1 MAEDDRLDR
10 TGAQADPHDW
20 TSRPAGSGS
29 RWSVAPNSVAGDYK
43 AEVRSPRRAAPE
55 VVEPA
60 APAWESSSLRRDPV
74 DDGID
79 EPEPVPRRASR
90 SKVDDEVPPAREL
103 REATQLGTR
112 PNTVLAG
119 FGGVILIIVTTGI
132 GATLDILVSSTI
144 GLGALIGV
152 CVGAFAAALLTRKS
166 DLLSVIVAPPIVY
179 TVFVALSLLLKSAPV
194 TLTSLANSAVS
205 GFPAIAL
212 STGIA
217 ALIAGIKLVT
227 SRPHE
232 RP

>member
-29 RWSVAPNSVAGDYK
+29 RWSVAPNSVAGDYQ
-43 AEVRSPRRAAPE
+43 AEVRSPRRAAPD

-60 APAWESSSLRRDPV
+60 VPAWQSSAERDDLIEP
-74 DDGID
+74 
-79 EPEPVPRRASR
+79 PEPAPQGASR
-90 SKVDDEVPPAREL
+90 AKVDDEDPPAREL

-132 GATLDILVSSTI
+132 GATLDILVGSAI
-144 GLGALIGV
+144 GLGTLIGV
-152 CVGAFAAALLTRKS
+152 CLGAFAAALLTRKS

-179 TVFVALSLLLKSAPV
+179 TVFVALSLVLKSAPV

-217 ALIAGIKLVT
+217 ALIAGIRLIT
-227 SRPHE
+227 TRPDE